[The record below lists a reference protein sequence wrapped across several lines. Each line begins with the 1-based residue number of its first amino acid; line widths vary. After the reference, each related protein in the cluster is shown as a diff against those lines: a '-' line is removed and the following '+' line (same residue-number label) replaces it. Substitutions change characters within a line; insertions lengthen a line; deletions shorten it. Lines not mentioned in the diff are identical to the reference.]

1 MTTKFIEKT
10 NASLSDM
17 SDEHLVQRLVQGDTQ
32 AFDYLYARH
41 VKAVYTRVRYR
52 IPPTDVEDVA
62 QEVFLAVINSLSSFR
77 GKAKF
82 STWLWRI
89 TDNKITEY
97 YRKRAR
103 KKETMQVDL
112 IHAEHKGDGSNSSSL
127 EDIVLLQ
134 RALNNIHKKHRKVIL
149 LRFAEDMKFNEMA
162 DYLGKSVEATK
173 SYYRRAMS
181 ALLEE
186 LGIENESKK

>member
-1 MTTKFIEKT
+1 MTTKIIEQT
-10 NASLSDM
+10 NVSLSNM
-17 SDEHLVQRLVQGDTQ
+17 SDEHLVQQFVQGDTQ
-32 AFDYLYARH
+32 AFDYLYDRNA
-41 VKAVYTRVRYR
+41 KTVYNRVRYR
-52 IPPTDVEDVA
+52 IPGIDVEDVT
-62 QEVFLAVINSLSSFR
+62 QEVFLAAINSLPSFR

-82 STWLWRI
+82 STWLRKI
-89 TDNKITEY
+89 TDNKISEY
-97 YRKRAR
+97 YRKRTR

-112 IHAEHKGDGSNSSSL
+112 IHAENKGDGSNSGSL
-127 EDIVLLQ
+127 EDNVLLR
-134 RALNNIHKKHRKVIL
+134 RALNNLHKKHREVIL

-173 SYYRRAMS
+173 SHYRRAMS